1 MTAKVFCFLVGIWLA
16 PLSIAQRGIVFDQLT
31 FDFGTIQSW
40 DNPPAVFRFEN
51 TSFDAQYILAPKT
64 SRKISVDY
72 PRNKIESGEKGE
84 IRIFYYTHEKGP
96 FSEDVYIYYSGSNT
110 PIKLT
115 VKGNIQSL
123 ADNAL
128 TQCPDFHQATRTEVK
143 DSWIEAKVINKIT
156 KEPIQLVLVN
166 IGREKFYSQKN
177 GEVKVKLYP
186 GVYGIYAQA
195 DGYHPFSEFVG
206 IKKDMGTLVIE
217 MTPLDVALE
226 NDYIYEEEP
235 AVKPDSIPVLPDE
248 KPDFSYREYKAN
260 HIVFLLD
267 VSGSMK
273 QGGKIDSLKLAI
285 RTLAENLR
293 SVDRLTL
300 ITFASK
306 TNEVLINI
314 PGDNKDLI
322 LPAIES
328 LTAKG
333 TTDGVLGIEIAY
345 QQAFTH
351 FIQGGNNQVI
361 VATDGIFN
369 SPNYSESQLLLM
381 IKSFRNKGIK
391 LSVIGFGKEKNA
403 VSTMQKMSLE
413 GGGSYISFSDK
424 NNQIKNL
431 IFEEIKKQSKR

>member
-1 MTAKVFCFLVGIWLA
+1 MTAKVFCFLFGILLA
-16 PLSIAQRGIVFDQLT
+16 PFIMAQRGIVFDEVT
-31 FDFGTIQSW
+31 YDFGNIKSW
-40 DNPPAVFRFEN
+40 DNPPAVFKFEN
-51 TSFDAQYILAPKT
+51 TSFDPQYILAPKT
-64 SRKISVDY
+64 SRKVSVDY

-84 IRIFYYTHEKGP
+84 VRIFYYTNQPGP
-96 FSEDVYIYYSGSNT
+96 FSEEIMLYYSGSNT
-110 PIKLT
+110 PVKLT
-115 VKGNIQSL
+115 IKGNIKSL
-123 ADNAL
+123 ADHAL
-128 TQCPDFHQATRTEVK
+128 TQCPDFNQTTKTEVK
-143 DSWIEAKVINKIT
+143 DSWVEAKVINKIT

-195 DGYHPFSEFVG
+195 DGFHPFSEFVG

-217 MTPLDVALE
+217 MTPLDVPLE
-226 NDYIYEEEP
+226 KDDIYVEEP
-235 AVKPDSIPVLPDE
+235 VVKPDSIPVLPDE
-248 KPDFSYREYKAN
+248 KPEFSYREYKAN
-260 HIVFLLD
+260 HVVLLLD

-273 QGGKIDSLKLAI
+273 QRGKIDSLKLAI

-293 SVDRLTL
+293 SVDRVTL

-306 TNEVLINI
+306 TNEVLMNI

-333 TTDGVLGIEIAY
+333 TTDGVLGIENAY

-403 VSTMQKMSLE
+403 ISAMQKMSTE
-413 GGGSYISFSDK
+413 GGGNYISFSE
-424 NNQIKNL
+424 NNDVKRL
-431 IFEEIKKQSKR
+431 LLEEIKKQSKR

>member
-1 MTAKVFCFLVGIWLA
+1 MAAKVFCFISGIL
-16 PLSIAQRGIVFDQLT
+16 LCFIAFAQQRGIVFENT
-31 FDFGTIQSW
+31 IVDFGNIKSW
-40 DNPPAVFRFEN
+40 DNPPAVFKFEN

-72 PRNKIESGEKGE
+72 PRNKIESAEKGE
-84 IRIFYYTHEKGP
+84 VRVFYYTHETGP
-96 FSEDVYIYYSGSNT
+96 FSEDVMLYYSGSNT

-115 VKGNIQSL
+115 IKGNIKSL

-128 TQCPDFHQATRTEVK
+128 TQCPDFNQSSKIELK
-143 DSWIEAKVINKIT
+143 EKWIEAKVINKIT
-156 KEPIQLVLVN
+156 KEPIPLVLVN

-177 GEVKVKLYP
+177 GDVKVKLYP

-206 IKKDMGTLVIE
+206 IKNDMGTLIIE
-217 MTPLDVALE
+217 MTPLNVPLVKDT
-226 NDYIYEEEP
+226 IYEEEP
-235 AVKPDSIPVLPDE
+235 IVIKDSIPILPDE
-248 KPDFSYREYKAN
+248 KPEFSYREYKAN
-260 HIVFLLD
+260 HIVLLLD

-273 QGGKIDSLKLAI
+273 QRGKIDSLKLAI

-293 SVDRLTL
+293 SVDRVTL

-306 TNEVLINI
+306 TNELLINI

-322 LPAIES
+322 LPVVES

-333 TTDGVLGIEIAY
+333 TTDGVLGIEKAY
-345 QQAFTH
+345 QHAFNY
-351 FIQGGNNQVI
+351 FILGGNNQVI

-369 SPNYSESQLLLM
+369 SPKYSESQLLLM

-403 VSTMQKMSLE
+403 ISAMQKMSTE
-413 GGGSYISFSDK
+413 GGGNYISFSE
-424 NNQIKNL
+424 NNNVKKL
-431 IFEEIKKQSKR
+431 LLEEIKNQSKR

>member
-1 MTAKVFCFLVGIWLA
+1 MTAKVFYFLIGICLA
-16 PLSIAQRGIVFDQLT
+16 QFTIAQRGIIFENVIV
-31 FDFGTIQSW
+31 DFGNIKSW
-40 DNPPAVFRFEN
+40 DNPPAVFKFEN
-51 TSFDAQYILAPKT
+51 TSFAPHYILAPKT
-64 SRKISVDY
+64 SRNISVDY
-72 PRNKIESGEKGE
+72 PRNKIESAEKGE
-84 IRIFYYTHEKGP
+84 VRIFYYTDKIGP
-96 FSEDVYIYYSGSNT
+96 FSEEILLYYSGSNT

-115 VKGNIQSL
+115 VKGNIKSL
-123 ADNAL
+123 ADHAL
-128 TQCPDFHQATRTEVK
+128 TQCPDFNQTNKTEIK
-143 DSWIEAKVINKIT
+143 DNRVEAKVINKIT
-156 KEPIQLVLVN
+156 KEPIPLVLIN

-186 GVYGIYAQA
+186 GIYGIYAQA

-217 MTPLDVALE
+217 MTPLNVPLE
-226 NDYIYEEEP
+226 NDYIYMEEP
-235 AVKPDSIPVLPDE
+235 KVIPDSIPALPDE
-248 KPDFSYREYKAN
+248 KPEFTYREYKAN

-273 QGGKIDSLKLAI
+273 QQGKIDSLKLAI
-285 RTLAENLR
+285 RILAENLR
-293 SVDRLTL
+293 SVDRITL

-306 TNEVLINI
+306 SNEILINI
-314 PGDNKDLI
+314 PGNNKDLI

-333 TTDGVLGIEIAY
+333 TTDGVLGIENAY
-345 QQAFTH
+345 HHAFTH

-361 VATDGIFN
+361 VATDGLFN

-403 VSTMQKMSLE
+403 IIAMEKMCTE
-413 GGGSYISFSDK
+413 GGGNYISFSK
-424 NNQIKNL
+424 NIDIKQL
-431 IFEEIKKQSKR
+431 LLEEIKKQSKR

>member
-1 MTAKVFCFLVGIWLA
+1 MTAKVFYFLFVICLA
-16 PLSIAQRGIVFDQLT
+16 QFSTAQRGIVFENEIV
-31 FDFGTIQSW
+31 DFGNVKSW
-40 DNPPAVFRFEN
+40 DNPPAIFKFEN
-51 TSFDAQYILAPKT
+51 TSFDPHYILTPKT
-64 SRKISVDY
+64 GRNVSVDY
-72 PRNKIESGEKGE
+72 PRNKIESAEKGE
-84 IRIFYYTHEKGP
+84 VRIFYYTDKTGP
-96 FSEDVYIYYSGSNT
+96 FSEEILLYYSGSNT

-115 VKGNIQSL
+115 VKGNIKSL

-128 TQCPDFHQATRTEVK
+128 TQCPDFNQTTKTEVK
-143 DSWIEAKVINKIT
+143 DSWVEAKVINKIT

-186 GVYGIYAQA
+186 GIYGIYAQA
-195 DGYHPFSEFVG
+195 DGYHPYSEFVG

-217 MTPLDVALE
+217 MTPLDVPLE
-226 NDYIYEEEP
+226 NDYIYVEEP
-235 AVKPDSIPVLPDE
+235 KVIPDSLPTLPDE
-248 KPDFSYREYKAN
+248 KPEFSYREYKAN

-273 QGGKIDSLKLAI
+273 QKGKIDSLKLAI
-285 RTLAENLR
+285 RTLVENLR
-293 SVDRLTL
+293 SVDRVTL

-306 TNEVLINI
+306 TNELLINI
-314 PGDNKDLI
+314 PGNNKELI

-333 TTDGVLGIEIAY
+333 TTDGVLGIENAY
-345 QQAFTH
+345 QHAFTH

-403 VSTMQKMSLE
+403 IIAMQKMSNE
-413 GGGSYISFSDK
+413 GGGNYISFSE
-424 NNQIKNL
+424 NNDVKRL
-431 IFEEIKKQSKR
+431 LLEEIKKQSKR

>member
-1 MTAKVFCFLVGIWLA
+1 MAAKVFCFISGVLFSYV
-16 PLSIAQRGIVFDQLT
+16 SFAQRGIVFENT
-31 FDFGTIQSW
+31 TVDFGVVKSW

-72 PRNKIESGEKGE
+72 PRNKIESAEKGE
-84 IRIFYYTHEKGP
+84 VRIFYYTQETGP
-96 FSEDVYIYYSGSNT
+96 FSEEVLLYYSGSNT

-115 VKGNIQSL
+115 VKGNIKSL
-123 ADNAL
+123 AENAL
-128 TQCPDFHQATRTEVK
+128 TQCPDFNQSSKNEIK
-143 DSWIEAKVINKIT
+143 ESWTEAKVINKIT
-156 KEPIQLVLVN
+156 KEPIPLVLVN

-177 GEVKVKLYP
+177 GEVKVRLFP

-206 IKKDMGTLVIE
+206 IKKDMGTLIIE
-217 MTPLDVALE
+217 MTPLDVPLE
-226 NDYIYEEEP
+226 KDLIYVEEP
-235 AVKPDSIPVLPDE
+235 VVKPDSIPVLPDE
-248 KPDFSYREYKAN
+248 KPEFSYREYKAN
-260 HIVFLLD
+260 HIVLLLD

-273 QGGKIDSLKLAI
+273 QRGKIDSLKLAI

-293 SVDRLTL
+293 SVDRVTL

-306 TNEVLINI
+306 TNEVLLNI
-314 PGDNKDLI
+314 PGDKKDLI
-322 LPAIES
+322 LPAVES

-333 TTDGVLGIEIAY
+333 TTDGVLGIENAY

-351 FIQGGNNQVI
+351 FIEGGNNQVI

-369 SPNYSESQLLLM
+369 SPNYSEAQLLLM

-403 VSTMQKMSLE
+403 VITMQKMSAE
-413 GGGSYISFSDK
+413 GGGNYISFSENKDVK
-424 NNQIKNL
+424 QL
-431 IFEEIKKQSKR
+431 LLEEIKKQSKR